1 MAPPSWATAEQK
13 AFLQGWMA
21 EFIKRQAQGKLHL
34 FWAPLQE
41 AWFKN
46 FPETDFLGLPS
57 STDRQARP
65 LTPEEMMILGAAIMS
80 RKAKLDNWFRY
91 QKKKLDSKSSAPG
104 GRTASVLTSFLKSK
118 TTKRRRAHQPIE
130 LFQKRNGDE
139 IAKAL
144 DEAGYNKMNEE
155 KMSEDVDDWEDESKD
170 TKEARVKATKSERMR
185 VRTRVV
191 KALFAEA
198 SPEELAEIE
207 AEIEVERAEIRQ
219 AELAVEALD
228 ASVPQ
233 SRTPWE
239 LQEFVTGEWT
249 HGFYSDV
256 HATTFNSAGWVG
268 ITIAGGPYPRMN
280 GELSVKI
287 ISFGESAA
295 GNRFEDACVDF
306 DENVLK
312 SFEIWLR
319 TVYTAAERR
328 SRALPTRPVN
338 HEPRLHND
346 HPVEVADKPKKPKR
360 MRTKSKKTAKSPTV
374 PSAAMAP
381 PAPVPAATF
390 QASDQTNLT
399 NEARNAEMRNE
410 TDVSREPDM
419 QPDMQR
425 VNISDDNATNEQE
438 QPEQQ
443 EPEVH
448 DDSHMDS
455 TDDVGAQSNL
465 DADTYTYSPPSPTGP
480 PSTMPWGPPSSPGTA
495 AAAAA
500 LERGGLAVGATMAID
515 PSLESPPTAPPRF
528 VARPA
533 WRNSSFANN
542 PSMNDSA
549 FRPPTPLFRR
559 LGILGVPVGNAST
572 AHASSAVSSAAAVT
586 PLAPSTVVTPT
597 IITPIPA
604 SSVVA
609 PEIITPAPASG
620 VVIAPDIS
628 LTSDSAAPVKSWSFP
643 ESRPPVKS
651 APEKKKTA
659 AANSASKTKAA
670 QVAASKQK
678 KLTQA
683 AAAKDTADV
692 GAVQRGR
699 GQKRKVVA
707 ATNAGDVG
715 GALEDT
721 TNIGNDVNAA
731 PAVPTEPP
739 SLIYTSTN
747 NSRDFAKVVEG
758 RRAAVAAGKAAE
770 KAKKREVEVKEQA
783 KRGWFSSANPDG
795 NTDTVTLTTRS
806 RKPRMLADG
815 TKYAPQVKNVRSK
828 NPHAATEEALLART
842 GRKRAAEESGV
853 PANTKRRKSAA

>member
-1 MAPPSWATAEQK
+1 
-13 AFLQGWMA
+13 
-21 EFIKRQAQGKLHL
+21 
-34 FWAPLQE
+34 
-41 AWFKN
+41 
-46 FPETDFLGLPS
+46 
-57 STDRQARP
+57 
-65 LTPEEMMILGAAIMS
+65 
-80 RKAKLDNWFRY
+80 
-91 QKKKLDSKSSAPG
+91 
-104 GRTASVLTSFLKSK
+104 
-118 TTKRRRAHQPIE
+118 
-130 LFQKRNGDE
+130 
-139 IAKAL
+139 
-144 DEAGYNKMNEE
+144 
-155 KMSEDVDDWEDESKD
+155 
-170 TKEARVKATKSERMR
+170 
-185 VRTRVV
+185 
-191 KALFAEA
+191 
-198 SPEELAEIE
+198 
-207 AEIEVERAEIRQ
+207 
-219 AELAVEALD
+219 
-228 ASVPQ
+228 
-233 SRTPWE
+233 
-239 LQEFVTGEWT
+239 
-249 HGFYSDV
+249 
-256 HATTFNSAGWVG
+256 
-268 ITIAGGPYPRMN
+268 
-280 GELSVKI
+280 
-287 ISFGESAA
+287 
-295 GNRFEDACVDF
+295 
-306 DENVLK
+306 
-312 SFEIWLR
+312 
-319 TVYTAAERR
+319 
-328 SRALPTRPVN
+328 
-338 HEPRLHND
+338 
-346 HPVEVADKPKKPKR
+346 
-360 MRTKSKKTAKSPTV
+360 
-374 PSAAMAP
+374 MAP

-390 QASDQTNLT
+390 QASDPTNLT
-399 NEARNAEMRNE
+399 NEARDAEMRNE

-500 LERGGLAVGATMAID
+500 LERGGLALFV
-515 PSLESPPTAPPRF
+515 PLRRF
-528 VARPA
+528 
-533 WRNSSFANN
+533 SGG
-542 PSMNDSA
+542 
-549 FRPPTPLFRR
+549 
-559 LGILGVPVGNAST
+559 LG
-572 AHASSAVSSAAAVT
+572 
-586 PLAPSTVVTPT
+586 
-597 IITPIPA
+597 
-604 SSVVA
+604 
-609 PEIITPAPASG
+609 
-620 VVIAPDIS
+620 
-628 LTSDSAAPVKSWSFP
+628 P

-699 GQKRKVVA
+699 GRKRKVVA

-853 PANTKRRKSAA
+853 PANAKRRKSAA